1 MGNPE
6 ASVPLHHLL
15 LDSLQFAAEP
25 LKHNLGTLFTKHP
38 AGGGGEVDLVD
49 GEVAENS
56 RCRCGYDRLLPAGQ
70 ALQQS
75 CHGCL
80 EGMKCADG

>member
-1 MGNPE
+1 MWNPDIHI
-6 ASVPLHHLL
+6 SLHHLL
-15 LDSLQFAAEP
+15 LDPLQIVAEA
-25 LKHNLGTLFTKHP
+25 LEDDLRALFSEHP
-38 AGGGGEVDLVD
+38 AGRVREVDLVD

-56 RCRCGYDRLLPAGQ
+56 RCRCGHDRLLPAGQ